1 MIHRDQVEKKLGKC
15 NGIKLRQTE
24 RKSCVDLSRERVRKE
39 RVRRSQSGRLR
50 ILDTR
55 RIIREE
61 SESTI

>member
-24 RKSCVDLSRERVRKE
+24 RKSCVDLSRERVRKQ

-50 ILDTR
+50 ILRTR
-55 RIIREE
+55 GE
-61 SESTI
+61 